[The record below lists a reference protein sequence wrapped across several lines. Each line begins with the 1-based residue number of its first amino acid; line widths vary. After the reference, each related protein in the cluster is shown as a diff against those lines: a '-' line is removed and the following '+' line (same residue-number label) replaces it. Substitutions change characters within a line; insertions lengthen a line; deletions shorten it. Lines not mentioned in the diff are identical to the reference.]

1 MDYYKKYL
9 LELESHGYHVDILD
23 IKDKNKFEEDFK
35 KIFPSKVVD
44 LIINNNIS
52 LAPLLI
58 NSDSFLLSLTAK
70 FCLLNSRKKG

>member
-9 LELESHGYHVDILD
+9 SELESHGYHVDILNM
-23 IKDKNKFEEDFK
+23 KDKSEFEEDFK

-44 LIINNNIS
+44 LIINNNSS

-58 NSDSFLLSLTAK
+58 NSDSILLSLTAK
-70 FCLLNSRKKG
+70 FCLSNPRK